1 MFSLYNNK
9 IYSFIQCSLVSV
21 ILILIQAY
29 MPKIWLFAEFDISID
44 LFLIFLT
51 LLLLNNQIYLV
62 ILYSFFLGLFQD
74 FVVQVDMIGS
84 YALIKPFTVYFLGV
98 LKSFSHQWSN
108 LNKMFYLLVIYL
120 FHFLIYYY
128 IMVNSSLF
136 IIFILSIIQSL
147 VCLFLFYIFEK
158 LIYNSNIL

>member
-29 MPKIWLFAEFDISID
+29 MPKIWLFSEFDISID

-98 LKSFSHQWSN
+98 LKSFSQQWSN
-108 LNKMFYLLVIYL
+108 LNKIFYLLVIYL

-147 VCLFLFYIFEK
+147 VCLFLFYVFEK

>member
-98 LKSFSHQWSN
+98 LKSFSQQWSN
-108 LNKMFYLLVIYL
+108 LNKIFYLLVIYL

-147 VCLFLFYIFEK
+147 VCLFLFYVFEK